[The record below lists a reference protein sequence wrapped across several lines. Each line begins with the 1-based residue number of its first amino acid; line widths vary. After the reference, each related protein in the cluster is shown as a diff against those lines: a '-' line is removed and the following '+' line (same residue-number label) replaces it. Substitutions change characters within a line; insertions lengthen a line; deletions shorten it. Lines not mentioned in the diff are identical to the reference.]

1 MTTKG
6 RGPAAPRAA
15 PAPAAAGASAGAGA
29 GKKEKQSTVGRLH
42 VPLGEDGAGERTAGP
57 GLVLVRTE
65 LRRTELGPAG
75 TCCLTRL

>member
-15 PAPAAAGASAGAGA
+15 PAPAPAGASAGASA

-42 VPLGEDGAGERTAGP
+42 VIEDGVAF
-57 GLVLVRTE
+57 E
-65 LRRTELGPAG
+65 LPV
-75 TCCLTRL
+75 